1 MHIKVHFCIEL
12 LCVPVACTSQF
23 QSSFAFVVSV
33 SYLTI
38 QVHILPAKMFNK
50 EILVVVEVL
59 SHNYSKKLSPVPVWY
74 LSLKIDNSLFLAIDF
89 SLVHLSTLL
98 PMFFLNVI
106 LLVHINC
113 LSYMQFQRKKCYNT
127 FEKNI
132 FMTSM
137 SLSFC

>member
-1 MHIKVHFCIEL
+1 MLVSQFVKKKEMHIKVHFCIEL
-12 LCVPVACTSQF
+12 LCVPGACTSQF

-74 LSLKIDNSLFLAIDF
+74 LSLKIDNSLFLATDF

-98 PMFFLNVI
+98 PVFFFLK
-106 LLVHINC
+106 
-113 LSYMQFQRKKCYNT
+113 M
-127 FEKNI
+127 
-132 FMTSM
+132 
-137 SLSFC
+137 

>member
-12 LCVPVACTSQF
+12 LCVPGACTSQ
-23 QSSFAFVVSV
+23 AFVVSV

-74 LSLKIDNSLFLAIDF
+74 LSLKIDNSLFLATDF

-98 PMFFLNVI
+98 PVFFFENVI

-113 LSYMQFQRKKCYNT
+113 LSFMQFQRRKCYNT
-127 FEKNI
+127 FEKKI
-132 FMTSM
+132 F
-137 SLSFC
+137 L